1 MRDGPAPADD
11 GDGGVRGTG
20 GRGAGAR
27 RTGAHESDLHEV
39 GVVDE
44 AAVVDEGGG
53 AARSSEFV
61 QSLERG
67 LAVIRAFDSERRSL
81 TLSDVAR
88 ETGLSRASA
97 RRFLHTLVE
106 LGYVATDGREFTLRP
121 ALLELGYAYLSSLTL
136 PDIATPHLEE
146 LSQKVSESSS
156 VAVLDGT
163 DIVYVARVATHRI
176 MSASIRVG
184 TRFPAYATSMGRAI
198 LAHAEPGVLDAYLA
212 SATGSST
219 ASSGRSKTAS
229 NARSHPPSS
238 AASKAPSNML
248 VPLTSRTITD
258 PRDLRAALDLVREQ
272 GWALVDQELEEGLRS
287 VAAPLRDGTGR
298 VVAAVNV
305 SAPVRRGEIA
315 TLVQH
320 LLPPLLK
327 AAAAIE
333 ADLARMR

>member
-11 GDGGVRGTG
+11 EAGGVDEG
-20 GRGAGAR
+20 GG
-27 RTGAHESDLHEV
+27 
-39 GVVDE
+39 VDE
-44 AAVVDEGGG
+44 AGGVDESGG

-121 ALLELGYAYLSSLTL
+121 QLLELGYAYLSSLTL
-136 PDIATPHLEE
+136 PDIAMPHLEE

-212 SATGSST
+212 SAVQSS
-219 ASSGRSKTAS
+219 
-229 NARSHPPSS
+229 PPSSLPSKVGSKVGPS
-238 AASKAPSNML
+238 AASKTPSGML

-258 PRDLRAALDLVREQ
+258 PRDLRAALHLVREQ